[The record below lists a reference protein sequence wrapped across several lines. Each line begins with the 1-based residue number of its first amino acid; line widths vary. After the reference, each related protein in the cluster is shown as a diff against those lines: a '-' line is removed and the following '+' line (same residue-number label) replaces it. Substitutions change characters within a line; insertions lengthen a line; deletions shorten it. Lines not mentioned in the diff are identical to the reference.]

1 MRDKAPDVSG
11 EAFGLKEMN
20 KDTCDEII
28 AIYKMIENLSKEVII
43 LQANVRKLIEIEK
56 NKNFELLKKRLKND

>member
-1 MRDKAPDVSG
+1 MD
-11 EAFGLKEMN
+11 